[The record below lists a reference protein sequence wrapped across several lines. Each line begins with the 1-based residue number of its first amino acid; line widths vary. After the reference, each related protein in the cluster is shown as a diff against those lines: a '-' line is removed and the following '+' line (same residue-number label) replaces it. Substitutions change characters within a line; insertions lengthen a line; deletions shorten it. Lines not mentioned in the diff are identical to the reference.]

1 MPISLNKVNA
11 EAYAKV
17 AAALEQNG
25 KAAVEHAT
33 GTGKSCIAWQLIADH
48 PQASFIW
55 LVYGAARLTL
65 RREDV
70 RRYNDGVLPEN
81 LIFCDCG
88 VLAEASAEE
97 WVRLASRKPDYLIF
111 DCYHEIT
118 AACWAKSAQRLLR
131 LCPEAKLLGLT
142 VPNSTDQKCQ
152 AAAELF
158 EGTVVS
164 RMTVGEG
171 MALGTLPVPSNYA
184 AMLWPQEGQM
194 NLLRARIK
202 NLHLPAQTN
211 ALSAQYDEIN
221 WSVRQAENPI
231 ALMPRVLTDTQG
243 RYLAIFESEDYLDEV
258 QEQLEEFLR
267 TVDPDAHFYRAECDC
282 LRDAET
288 VKTFCTSTETGPK
301 VLFCVNSPGVQQP
314 IEGLAGAILVRETG
328 EAGRFR
334 QMLCRALVACGRK
347 PIPVFDLTARF
358 DGLGNGR
365 VLQKECTTA
374 MLRAGSEHPGFQQ
387 QKPMRQSYHLYC
399 RLKKE
404 LEARWEAFYAA
415 AAAVAAEQGDLQL
428 PYNYLTEDGLPL
440 GRWLET
446 QRQVRAGQKPGRL
459 DAVRI
464 ARLDKLNIGWKQRS
478 ELAWEKAFASA
489 QKYRDDHGD
498 LLVPVRYRDRSG
510 FALGEWIAYNR
521 QR

>member
-65 RREDV
+65 RREDI
-70 RRYNDGVLPEN
+70 RRYNDGVLPKN

-111 DCYHEIT
+111 DCYHEVT

-267 TVDPDAHFYRAECDC
+267 TVDSNAHFYRAECDC
-282 LRDAET
+282 LRDAEA
-288 VKTFCTSTETGPK
+288 VKQFCTSTETGPK

-314 IEGLAGAILVRETG
+314 IEGLAGAARCS
-328 EAGRFR
+328 AGRWW
-334 QMLCRALVACGRK
+334 
-347 PIPVFDLTARF
+347 P
-358 DGLGNGR
+358 
-365 VLQKECTTA
+365 
-374 MLRAGSEHPGFQQ
+374 
-387 QKPMRQSYHLYC
+387 
-399 RLKKE
+399 
-404 LEARWEAFYAA
+404 AA
-415 AAAVAAEQGDLQL
+415 AS
-428 PYNYLTEDGLPL
+428 PSRCST
-440 GRWLET
+440 
-446 QRQVRAGQKPGRL
+446 
-459 DAVRI
+459 
-464 ARLDKLNIGWKQRS
+464 
-478 ELAWEKAFASA
+478 
-489 QKYRDDHGD
+489 
-498 LLVPVRYRDRSG
+498 
-510 FALGEWIAYNR
+510 
-521 QR
+521 

>member
-25 KAAVEHAT
+25 KAAVEHGT

-111 DCYHEIT
+111 DCYHEVT

-267 TVDPDAHFYRAECDC
+267 TVDPNAHFYRAECDC
-282 LRDAET
+282 LRDAEA
-288 VKTFCTSTETGPK
+288 VKQFCTSTETGPK

-334 QMLCRALVACGRK
+334 QMLCSKFR
-347 PIPVFDLTARF
+347 TAQ
-358 DGLGNGR
+358 G
-365 VLQKECTTA
+365 
-374 MLRAGSEHPGFQQ
+374 
-387 QKPMRQSYHLYC
+387 
-399 RLKKE
+399 
-404 LEARWEAFYAA
+404 AA
-415 AAAVAAEQGDLQL
+415 AD
-428 PYNYLTEDGLPL
+428 
-440 GRWLET
+440 
-446 QRQVRAGQKPGRL
+446 
-459 DAVRI
+459 
-464 ARLDKLNIGWKQRS
+464 
-478 ELAWEKAFASA
+478 
-489 QKYRDDHGD
+489 
-498 LLVPVRYRDRSG
+498 
-510 FALGEWIAYNR
+510 
-521 QR
+521 